1 MPLIVQKFGG
11 SSVATPEKILRAGR
25 RAVRAQHDGNQV
37 VMVVSA
43 MGDTTDDLLELAA
56 KITDRPPAREMD
68 MLLSTGEQVRVAL
81 MAIAIHSPGHKAVRL
96 TGGPIGVKN
105 DRSHRQARIKT
116 IETAALRKL

>member
-11 SSVATPEKILRAGR
+11 SSGANPEKILWAAR
-25 RAVRAQHDGNQV
+25 RAIRAQQEGNQV

-68 MLLSTGEQVRVAL
+68 MLLSTGEQVSVAL
-81 MAIAIHSPGHKAVRL
+81 MAIAIHSRGNKALSV
-96 TGGPIGVKN
+96 TGTQIAVKHHP
-105 DRSHRQARIKT
+105 SQPKARDKS
-116 IETAALRKL
+116 